1 MTVGGISS
9 SDDDGNGNA
18 LQFMDQVRQ
27 QNELFLKEQKRL
39 PEFKQRAIDMQTEI
53 TRLCVDKINI
63 RAVLELRRDLG
74 KLEQQIKDVETR
86 KKQQAYT
93 NRVMPLV
100 KRYREQVEEIS
111 KKRQKTTHAAPQA
124 PPPPVLLRNNKRPRP
139 PESAAPPE
147 SESGSESESK
157 SKRIKLEDDGG
168 GDVADAKAAAAP
180 AVDTTTM
187 EVHEEEC
194 FNDYYQYDE
203 DDDDENEYD
212 SPMPVAPLLSDTELT
227 VATKKRGSGG
237 HQSQTTTTQSLQQP
251 YVGILTRMMS
261 PDKVVPQF
269 VQRDECRD
277 CHSDMIKVKAD
288 AQLVCPKCS
297 TSSNFLN
304 STSEALAF
312 GEEVEIPEHVYM
324 RVKHFRGWLSQF
336 RIGAAPVPDNVII
349 AVDRCFRDIHDN
361 STRKVRPTPVREILR
376 KLKLQMYGSVA
387 TIITHR
393 LNNKPIAKLT
403 DAEFDR
409 ILWRFDMIQVP
420 FILLKNDERTNFI
433 NFNYCV
439 HKFTQMEG
447 WDHFSTCFPLLKTRK
462 VLKGLDEIF
471 AKICSELQKQRRHPS
486 DPQWIFKPSE

>member
-39 PEFKQRAIDMQTEI
+39 PEFKQQAIDIQTEI
-53 TRLCVDKINI
+53 ARLSVNKINI

-74 KLEQQIKDVETR
+74 KLEQQIKDVQTR

-124 PPPPVLLRNNKRPRP
+124 PVLLRNNKRPRP
-139 PESAAPPE
+139 PESE
-147 SESGSESESK
+147 SAGSESESESE
-157 SKRIKLEDDGG
+157 SKRIKLE
-168 GDVADAKAAAAP
+168 AAAP

-194 FNDYYQYDE
+194 FNDYQYDE
-203 DDDDENEYD
+203 DDDDDENEYD
-212 SPMPVAPLLSDTELT
+212 NPMPVAPLLADTELT
-227 VATKKRGSGG
+227 VATKKRKRGSGG